1 VKISGVKCPPL
12 ILGVKISGRFLSVEM
27 ICSYRSVCT
36 RGSHAVS
43 LRHGNGERWVC
54 DVSVGRP
61 ARARIIDHSAQAT
74 PLKRVPRE
82 PPTAGVGDVG
92 TRDPPGELNAL
103 ERQLAK
109 VTT

>member
-1 VKISGVKCPPL
+1 MVGREDDLAYPPRYMEEIGWKPCPP
-12 ILGVKISGRFLSVEM
+12 
-27 ICSYRSVCT
+27 RSVT
-36 RGSHAVS
+36 RVNPGS
-43 LRHGNGERWVC
+43 
-54 DVSVGRP
+54 P
-61 ARARIIDHSAQAT
+61 PQAT

-109 VTT
+109 VTS

>member
-1 VKISGVKCPPL
+1 MIRENPASRGTEKWMLLSENQRGENQRGQMYSI

-61 ARARIIDHSAQAT
+61 ARSR
-74 PLKRVPRE
+74 PRPDQME
-82 PPTAGVGDVG
+82 V
-92 TRDPPGELNAL
+92 ESIAL
-103 ERQLAK
+103 VQS
-109 VTT
+109 

>member
-1 VKISGVKCPPL
+1 MAGTVDL
-12 ILGVKISGRFLSVEM
+12 QF
-27 ICSYRSVCT
+27 RSVT
-36 RGSHAVS
+36 RVNPGS
-43 LRHGNGERWVC
+43 
-54 DVSVGRP
+54 P
-61 ARARIIDHSAQAT
+61 PQAT

-109 VTT
+109 VTS